1 MPSNSAPGILY
12 VVATPIGNL
21 EDMTLRGLRILKEAA
36 VIAAE
41 DTRHTRKLLA
51 HFDIHTPLT
60 SFHEHSAET
69 TRGRLVDRLLAGES
83 IALVSD
89 AGTPGVNDPGHDLI
103 TDAVAAGVTVTPIPG
118 ASALLCAIVGSG
130 LPMDRFRF
138 EGFLP
143 RRTAERRARLSS
155 LVSVSET
162 MVFFEAPHRL
172 LKTLSD
178 MSAVFGDRPAC
189 AAREL
194 TKIHEEFLRAPLPE
208 LSALLPETIRG
219 EWSLVVAGSAA
230 PPPETPAPADWRA
243 DLMRRL
249 DAGESSRDASRA
261 VADAHRLSRKEVYQ
275 EALSL
280 KDNTG
285 TGPSA

>member
-1 MPSNSAPGILY
+1 MPSNTAGTLY

-21 EDMTLRGLRILKEAA
+21 EDMTLRGLRIMKEAD

-60 SFHEHSAET
+60 SFHEHSADAS
-69 TRGRLVDRLLAGES
+69 RARLVERLLAGDT

-89 AGTPGVNDPGHDLI
+89 AGTPGVNDPGQDLI
-103 TDAVAAGVTVTPIPG
+103 ADAVAAGVTVTPIPG
-118 ASALLCAIVGSG
+118 ASALLSAIVGSG

-143 RRTAERRARLSS
+143 RRTAERRARLSA
-155 LVSVSET
+155 LASVSET

-178 MSAVFGDRPAC
+178 MAAAFGHRPAC

-208 LSALLPETIRG
+208 IAALLPETIRG

-230 PPPETPAPADWRA
+230 PAPETPTAVDWRS
-243 DLMRRL
+243 DLRARL

-261 VADAHRLSRKEVYQ
+261 VADAHALSRKEVYQ
-275 EALSL
+275 EALAL
-280 KDNTG
+280 KNV
-285 TGPSA
+285 